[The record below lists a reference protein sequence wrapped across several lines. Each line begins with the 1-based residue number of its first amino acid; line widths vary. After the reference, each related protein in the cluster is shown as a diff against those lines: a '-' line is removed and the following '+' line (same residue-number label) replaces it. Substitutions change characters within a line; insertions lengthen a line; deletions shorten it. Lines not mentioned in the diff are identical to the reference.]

1 MSESR
6 TRNVSNNVV
15 AVLICQILNL
25 ALNFV
30 SRTIFV
36 KTLGADYLGVNGL
49 FSNVL
54 SILSFAE
61 LGIGNALIFSMYE
74 PLVRNDQQKL
84 CSLLALYNKAYK
96 IICWVVAGLGLLVIP
111 FFDFIIKTPPDISEN
126 LILIYILYLAQTIVS
141 YIYVYKKSIIIA
153 DQKQWVVLSATEV
166 THVLQIGLQ
175 IFVLFYYHSFIGFL
189 IIQIVCTLLG
199 NYLCAREADR
209 RYPYIKNKSLPLDR
223 DESKTIFRD
232 VKAMAFYKFGSII
245 LNCTSSILASAM
257 ISITIVGI
265 ASNYLLL
272 QAACNSI
279 LINVTNAFTSSVGNL
294 NVVGDKEHKY
304 SVFNKILFI
313 TVWLFGFASVGLLV
327 LSNPLVSVWLGD
339 EYLLDRFS
347 VFAIV
352 LGFYVLGVHTVEVT
366 YRITMGY
373 FVKGKWAP
381 LFSSI
386 LNILLGIVLGKMIGI
401 AGIFIAIP
409 ISRFLGI
416 GLVDTFIIFKEAFNR
431 NPIIYFAK
439 NLGYLV
445 VLTICYF
452 ACYYTCSLVK
462 MTGWGGVILQTV
474 VLTIVFNV
482 IMLITFYR
490 TPVFKELVVM
500 IKNVIHRI

>member
-6 TRNVSNNVV
+6 TKNVSNNVI

-25 ALNFV
+25 VLSFV

-74 PLVRNDQQKL
+74 PLAKNDQARL

-111 FFDFIIKTPPDISEN
+111 FFGIIIKSPPDISEN
-126 LILIYILYLAQTIVS
+126 LIVIYLLYLVNTIIS

-166 THVLQIGLQ
+166 THVIQIGLQ
-175 IFVLFYYHSFIGFL
+175 IFVLCYYHSFIGFL
-189 IIQIVCTLLG
+189 LLQIICTFLG
-199 NYLCAREADR
+199 NLLCAKEADR
-209 RYPYIKNKSLPLDR
+209 RYPYINETPVPLSK
-223 DESKTIFRD
+223 DEYKVIFRD
-232 VKAMAFYKFGSII
+232 VKAMAFYKFGSIF
-245 LNCTSSILASAM
+245 LNCTSNILASAM

-265 ASNYLLL
+265 ASNYILL

-279 LINVTNAFTSSVGNL
+279 LINVTNAFTASVGNL
-294 NVVGDKEHKY
+294 NVVGDREHKY
-304 SVFNKILFI
+304 KIFNKILFI

-327 LSNPLVSVWLGD
+327 LSNPLVDVWLGED
-339 EYLLDRFS
+339 YLLDWFS

-381 LFSSI
+381 FFSSI
-386 LNILLGIVLGKMIGI
+386 LNIILGIILGKWIGI

-409 ISRFLGI
+409 IARFLGI
-416 GLVDTFIIFKEAFNR
+416 GLVDTFIIFREAFQKS
-431 NPIIYFAK
+431 PLIYFAK
-439 NLGYLV
+439 NIGYLV
-445 VLTICYF
+445 ILAICYF
-452 ACYYTCSLVK
+452 ACLYSCQLVTI
-462 MTGWGGVILQTV
+462 TGWGGVIIQAL
-474 VLTIVFNV
+474 VLTLIFNG
-482 IMLITFYR
+482 IMLLVFCK
-490 TPVFKELVVM
+490 TPVFKELIIMVNN
-500 IKNVIHRI
+500 ILRRK